1 MLSRWRKEAREG
13 RLRGRGNVTLREMRD
28 IRKLSGIERAY
39 ALLKEE
45 HELLKKAI
53 RFCSTRRPQW
63 DEVLVAPTTSVRR
76 SNLWPVVETGRRAG
90 NVLASLGISVRRLA
104 AILFLLGASASL
116 RAQQPFLTD
125 DPNVTARGKF
135 HFESYNQFAV
145 LSVIARP
152 GLSQDTTNLVLQYG
166 LLERVEANVD
176 IPLLLLMNDRTSA
189 NAFGLGDLDFAVK
202 VRLLDETPGTLWPAV
217 AVTVALEL
225 PTGSASRGL
234 GSGFTDFGVNTIY
247 QKSLAK
253 GTTLQA
259 NLGYQFNGNT
269 LTGDIGIRTI
279 GRILSSGVSV
289 AHDVAPFLRLGL
301 DLNGALIKD
310 TGPGG
315 RQLQLTAGGNY
326 TLAEDATLDFAL
338 ATGWFSS
345 PRFAVLIGVAKGF

>member
-1 MLSRWRKEAREG
+1 MRSSCCPCSFEKQPERPVMKIREGHRRGRTRVRRADDDRRNARFCAPERCAIPIAPLQRGGIQKETPGHDPGFYAPRPPAIPIAPLHFMLSRWHKEAREG

-28 IRKLSGIERAY
+28 IRKLSGIERSY

-63 DEVLVAPTTSVRR
+63 DEVLVAPTTSVGRPNR
-76 SNLWPVVETGRRAG
+76 WPVLETGRRAG
-90 NVLASLGISVRRLA
+90 NVLASLGTSVRRLA
-104 AILFLLGASASL
+104 ATLFLLGASGSL

-176 IPLLLLMNDRTSA
+176 IPLLLLMNDRKSA

-202 VRLLDETPGTLWPAV
+202 VRLLDETPD
-217 AVTVALEL
+217 
-225 PTGSASRGL
+225 R
-234 GSGFTDFGVNTIY
+234 
-247 QKSLAK
+247 KS
-253 GTTLQA
+253 
-259 NLGYQFNGNT
+259 
-269 LTGDIGIRTI
+269 
-279 GRILSSGVSV
+279 VV
-289 AHDVAPFLRLGL
+289 
-301 DLNGALIKD
+301 
-310 TGPGG
+310 
-315 RQLQLTAGGNY
+315 
-326 TLAEDATLDFAL
+326 
-338 ATGWFSS
+338 
-345 PRFAVLIGVAKGF
+345 

>member
-1 MLSRWRKEAREG
+1 MR
-13 RLRGRGNVTLREMRD
+13 RL
-28 IRKLSGIERAY
+28 
-39 ALLKEE
+39 
-45 HELLKKAI
+45 
-53 RFCSTRRPQW
+53 
-63 DEVLVAPTTSVRR
+63 APP
-76 SNLWPVVETGRRAG
+76 L
-90 NVLASLGISVRRLA
+90 RRLA

-125 DPNVTARGKF
+125 DPNITLRGSF
-135 HFESYNQFAV
+135 HFEAYNQFAV
-145 LSVIARP
+145 LPAIARP

-166 LLERVEANVD
+166 LLESVEVNVD
-176 IPLLLLMNDRTSA
+176 IPLLLIVNDRTSA

-247 QKSLAK
+247 QKTLAQ

-279 GRILSSGVSV
+279 GRILSGGISV
-289 AHDVAPFLRLGL
+289 AHDVAPFVRLGL

-326 TLAEDATLDFAL
+326 ALSEDATLDFAL
-338 ATGWFSS
+338 AAGWFSS
-345 PRFAVLIGVAKGF
+345 PRFALLIGVAQGF